1 MAQDRPAPEVAVV
14 LSGGGAR
21 AAYQVGLLR
30 FLARL
35 APGYRFPI
43 VTGVSA
49 GGINAIFLA
58 AHPGGVAEATTD
70 LESLWHA
77 LEAGKVFNVH
87 SLSLGGSALRW
98 ATRLAGGGR
107 IAPEVRGLLDTRPLS
122 RFLSRC
128 LGTVDGEIPG
138 VARNLDRGHLRAAAL
153 TTLNY
158 STGQTVTWVQGK
170 NVRAWERS
178 NRSCRQARLTIAHV
192 MASAALPLV
201 FPAIRL
207 ADGWHGDG
215 GVRLAAPLAPAVNL
229 GAERILAVSTR
240 HQRASEET
248 EVPAHRYPPPAQIIG
263 KLLNAVFL
271 DVLDQDAERLQRINA
286 LLREIPPERR
296 DGMREVQCLV
306 IRPSQDLGRLASRYE
321 PRLPRTFRFLTR
333 GLGTRETAS
342 PDFLSLLL
350 FQPDYL
356 RRLMEIGE
364 ADAEARAEEISR
376 LLLE

>member
-1 MAQDRPAPEVAVV
+1 
-14 LSGGGAR
+14 
-21 AAYQVGLLR
+21 
-30 FLARL
+30 
-35 APGYRFPI
+35 
-43 VTGVSA
+43 
-49 GGINAIFLA
+49 
-58 AHPGGVAEATTD
+58 
-70 LESLWHA
+70 
-77 LEAGKVFNVH
+77 
-87 SLSLGGSALRW
+87 
-98 ATRLAGGGR
+98 
-107 IAPEVRGLLDTRPLS
+107 
-122 RFLSRC
+122 
-128 LGTVDGEIPG
+128 
-138 VARNLDRGHLRAAAL
+138 
-153 TTLNY
+153 
-158 STGQTVTWVQGK
+158 
-170 NVRAWERS
+170 
-178 NRSCRQARLTIAHV
+178 
-192 MASAALPLV
+192 
-201 FPAIRL
+201 
-207 ADGWHGDG
+207 
-215 GVRLAAPLAPAVNL
+215 VRLAAPLAPAVNL